1 MMSVM
6 ESITADIHYI
16 WFAATQQY
24 VSLHEG
30 DDELHCGVHT
40 FVVLYLFEFWAT
52 TILERH

>member
-30 DDELHCGVHT
+30 DDELHYDTEFKH
-40 FVVLYLFEFWAT
+40 VLA
-52 TILERH
+52 